1 LLASFARPGGC
12 WFCWEVLSVL
22 LCRLATHVNYQQF
35 VEEQGIEFFPL
46 GGDPEFL
53 SKCEL
58 ATMVPCRPSWGTA
71 LSITMMAVF
80 ELFSWIRLALHV
92 LTMYQ

>member
-1 LLASFARPGGC
+1 
-12 WFCWEVLSVL
+12 
-22 LCRLATHVNYQQF
+22 

-58 ATMVPCRPSWGTA
+58 ATTEPCCQLWGTA
-71 LSITMMAVF
+71 LSIAMMAVF
-80 ELFSWIRLALHV
+80 ELSIWIRVALHV